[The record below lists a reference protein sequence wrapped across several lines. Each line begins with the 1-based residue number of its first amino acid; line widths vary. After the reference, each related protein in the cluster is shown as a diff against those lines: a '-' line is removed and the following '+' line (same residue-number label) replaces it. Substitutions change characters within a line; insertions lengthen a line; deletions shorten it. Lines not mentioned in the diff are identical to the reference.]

1 MTNLTPT
8 WPVWFMVREAT
19 REHPVSIA
27 MIHSATGLSP
37 RAIKAAVETLR
48 RDGVAIGA
56 SRGKRSGYYEI
67 RTADD
72 ADAYATTMWRQI
84 LSEIK
89 TVKAMVPA
97 SRYRELLGQ
106 LPLEGAQ

>member
-8 WPVWFMVREAT
+8 WPVWFMIREAT
-19 REHPVSIA
+19 RENPTTLAEIRES
-27 MIHSATGLSP
+27 TGLSP

-56 SRGKRSGYYEI
+56 SRGKKSGYYEI
-67 RTADD
+67 RSADD

-89 TVKAMVPA
+89 TVRAMVPPA
-97 SRYRELLGQ
+97 KYAEMVGQ
-106 LPLEGAQ
+106 LRLDA